1 MKYLIDTH
9 ILIWFVEGNERLDE
23 DVRSLIANPVNE
35 IYISQASLWELTIKI
50 SIGKLSLSISVS
62 ELEMFLIN
70 HDFQIIETKFIHY
83 DKLQNLPFYHQDPF
97 DRLIISQAQAEDYT
111 IVTHDDRFK
120 EYDVKLL

>member
-9 ILIWFVEGNERLDE
+9 ILIWFVEGNDRLNE

-50 SIGKLSLSISVS
+50 SIGKLFLSTSVL
-62 ELEMFLIN
+62 ELEVFLIN
-70 HDFQIIETKFIHY
+70 HEFQIIETKFIHY
-83 DKLQNLPFYHQDPF
+83 EKLRNLPFYHQDPF

-111 IVTHDDRFK
+111 IITHDDRFK
-120 EYDVKLL
+120 QYDVKLL

>member
-9 ILIWFVEGNERLDE
+9 ILIWFVEGNARLDE

-62 ELEMFLIN
+62 ELEKFLIN
-70 HDFQIIETKFIHY
+70 HDFQILETKFIY
-83 DKLQNLPFYHQDPF
+83 Y
-97 DRLIISQAQAEDYT
+97 
-111 IVTHDDRFK
+111 
-120 EYDVKLL
+120 

>member
-9 ILIWFVEGNERLDE
+9 ILIWFVEGNTRLDE

-62 ELEMFLIN
+62 ELEIFLIN
-70 HDFQIIETKFIHY
+70 HDFQILETKFLHY
-83 DKLQNLPFYHQDPF
+83 EKLQNLPFHHQDPF

-111 IVTHDDRFK
+111 IITHDDRFK
-120 EYDVKLL
+120 LYDVKLL